1 MNHPAG
7 PARHRVRGAGGA
19 FERALDLPFFNVAV
33 AIVILYAV
41 FTAITGDTFNTVNNQ
56 ITIMRAAAVF
66 LILGVGQTFAMT
78 TGGIDISTGSMI
90 GVVGAIVGSGLE
102 LGWMDPIYA
111 IPSAI
116 LVGAVLG
123 AFNGF
128 NITVLGV
135 PPLLAT
141 LGTFVAYRGFTQY
154 YMGVNLVTGLPDV
167 VVAVGRATVLGLP
180 VSVIVA
186 LAIAALGW
194 FVLNRTLYGR
204 YITAIG
210 SNPSA
215 AEATRI
221 NVKAITASTYV
232 IQGALAG
239 VAALVLMGRLDSA
252 SAAMGEGVELHVI
265 AAVVL
270 GGTYLFGGRSTMI
283 GTLLGVYL
291 IGMLE
296 NGLIQTGAGFFV
308 QRIILG
314 LLIIAAVA
322 LQLQQRKS
330 GPG

>member
-1 MNHPAG
+1 M
-7 PARHRVRGAGGA
+7 V
-19 FERALDLPFFNVAV
+19 
-33 AIVILYAV
+33 LYAV

-154 YMGVNLVTGLPDV
+154 YMGVNLVTGSAGRGRGGGTGDRVRPAGLRHRRSRDRGARVVRPQPHALWPLHHGDRVESELPP
-167 VVAVGRATVLGLP
+167 R
-180 VSVIVA
+180 
-186 LAIAALGW
+186 
-194 FVLNRTLYGR
+194 RR
-204 YITAIG
+204 
-210 SNPSA
+210 
-215 AEATRI
+215 
-221 NVKAITASTYV
+221 AST
-232 IQGALAG
+232 
-239 VAALVLMGRLDSA
+239 
-252 SAAMGEGVELHVI
+252 
-265 AAVVL
+265 
-270 GGTYLFGGRSTMI
+270 
-283 GTLLGVYL
+283 
-291 IGMLE
+291 
-296 NGLIQTGAGFFV
+296 
-308 QRIILG
+308 
-314 LLIIAAVA
+314 
-322 LQLQQRKS
+322 
-330 GPG
+330 